1 MCSDKLMP
9 VSGHFGSMMKTIVLK
24 KWWIIATM
32 AVGMLTGLGGYTF
45 FYAEGLSY
53 LSVDPRACANCHIMQ
68 PQLDSWQKSS
78 HKNVAVCANCHLPQ
92 DFVAKY
98 IAKAENG
105 YHHSMG
111 FTLQNFHEPIMI
123 KAKNAQILQDNCLS
137 CHGDLVLEMVM
148 GATKDPNAVRC
159 VHCHADVGHGP
170 TAGLG
175 APADY

>member
-1 MCSDKLMP
+1 M
-9 VSGHFGSMMKTIVLK
+9 VETIELK
-24 KWWIIATM
+24 KWLVIA
-32 AVGMLTGLGGYTF
+32 AISVGILTGLGGYTL

-53 LSVDPRACANCHIMQ
+53 LSTDPRACANCHIMQ

-78 HKNVAVCANCHLPQ
+78 HKNVAVCASCHLPQ
-92 DFVAKY
+92 EFVAKY
-98 IAKAENG
+98 WAKAENG

-111 FTLQNFHEPIMI
+111 FTFQNFQEPIMI

-137 CHGDLVLEMVM
+137 CHGDLVNEMVM

-170 TAGLG
+170 PAGLG

>member
-1 MCSDKLMP
+1 
-9 VSGHFGSMMKTIVLK
+9 MMNTIELK
-24 KWWIIATM
+24 KWWVIAAM
-32 AVGMLTGLGGYTF
+32 AVGVLTGLGGYTL

-53 LSVDPRACANCHIMQ
+53 LSTDPRACANCHIMQ

-78 HKNVAVCANCHLPQ
+78 HKNVAVCASCHLPQ

-123 KAKNAQILQDNCLS
+123 KTKNAQILQDNCLS
-137 CHGDLVLEMVM
+137 CHGDLVNEMVM
-148 GATKDPNAVRC
+148 GATRDPNAVRC

-170 TAGLG
+170 TTGLG